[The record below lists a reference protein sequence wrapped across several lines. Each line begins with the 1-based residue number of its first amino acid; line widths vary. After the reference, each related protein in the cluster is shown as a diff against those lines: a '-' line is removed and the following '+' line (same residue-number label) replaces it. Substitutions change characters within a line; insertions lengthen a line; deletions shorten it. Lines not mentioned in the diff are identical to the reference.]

1 MMLVVYHKPVLV
13 DEVLTYLNPQPG
25 KVYLDVTFG
34 GGGHT
39 RAILEREPL
48 CSVIALDWDSVAL
61 EKNGYPLQD
70 EYPGRLTLLWGN
82 FAQVDRR
89 LNKEG
94 LGPVDGILADFG
106 TSQYQLLERAGFSFN
121 NDTPLDMRMSPA
133 HQKVTAAEVVNKA
146 TENKLFEIFR
156 DLGQETRAKKIARII
171 VQERSKNSILT
182 TRQLAQLVERIVPR
196 GLKKIHP
203 ATQVFQALR
212 MYVNKEIE
220 NIHSFLIAS
229 LRILKPGGK
238 LACISF
244 HSLEDR
250 LVKNFFKQH
259 LTEQPLLELITSHI
273 VQATPEEVRN
283 NPSSRSAKLR
293 VAQLKKSEI
302 V

>member
-1 MMLVVYHKPVLV
+1 MLVVYHKPVLV
-13 DEVLTYLNPQPG
+13 EEVLTYLNPQPG

-39 RAILEREPL
+39 RAILEREPH

-70 EYPGRLTLLWGN
+70 EFPGRLTLLWGN
-82 FAQVDRR
+82 FSQVDRH
-89 LNKEG
+89 LKKEH

-133 HQKVTAAEVVNKA
+133 HQKVTAAEIINKA

-156 DLGQETRAKKIARII
+156 DLGQETRAKKIARVI
-171 VQERSKNSILT
+171 VQERSIKPIVT
-182 TRQLAQLVERIVPR
+182 TRQLAQLIERIVPR
-196 GLKKIHP
+196 GAKKIHP

-212 MYVNKEIE
+212 MYVNKELE

-229 LRILKPGGK
+229 LRILKPEGRV
-238 LACISF
+238 ACISF

-250 LVKNFFKQH
+250 LVKNFFREH
-259 LTEQPLLELITSHI
+259 AVMQPLLELVTAHV
-273 VQATPEEVRN
+273 VQATEEEVRVN
-283 NPSSRSAKLR
+283 ASSRSAKLR

>member
-13 DEVLTYLNPQPG
+13 EEVLTYLNPQPG

-39 RAILEREPL
+39 RALLEREAH
-48 CSVIALDWDSVAL
+48 CTVIALDWDSVAL

-70 EYPGRLTLLWGN
+70 EFPGRLILLWGN
-82 FAQVDRR
+82 FSQVDRR
-89 LNKEG
+89 LKKEG

-106 TSQYQLLERAGFSFN
+106 TSQYQLLERSGFSFN

-156 DLGQETRAKKIARII
+156 DLGQESRARKIARAI
-171 VQERSKNSILT
+171 VQERTKNSIVT
-182 TRQLAQLVERIVPR
+182 TRQLAQIVERIVPR
-196 GLKKIHP
+196 GAKKIHP

-229 LRILKPGGK
+229 LRILNPEGR

-250 LVKNFFKQH
+250 IVKNFFKQH
-259 LTEQPLLELITSHI
+259 IVEQPILEIITPNVI
-273 VQATPEEVRN
+273 QASQEEVRL